1 MPSDKPARVRYAPS
15 PTGAPHVGNIRTA
28 LFNWLY
34 ARHTGGQFIVRV
46 EDTDQAREVPNGLE
60 LILESLRWLGLNWDE
75 GPDIGGPYGP
85 YRQSERLPSTRSTPG
100 DCWTAALL
108 ISATAQRSGWSACAP
123 SSRPASSPPATIAA
137 AVT

>member
-34 ARHTGGQFIVRV
+34 SRHTGGQFIVRV

-60 LILESLRWLGLNWDE
+60 LILESLRWLGLDWDE

-85 YRQSERLPSTRSTPG
+85 YRQSERLPIYQEYARRLLDSG
-100 DCWTAALL
+100 AAYLCYCSEERL
-108 ISATAQRSGWSACAP
+108 ERLRAEQQARKQPTGYDR
-123 SSRPASSPPATIAA
+123 R
-137 AVT
+137 